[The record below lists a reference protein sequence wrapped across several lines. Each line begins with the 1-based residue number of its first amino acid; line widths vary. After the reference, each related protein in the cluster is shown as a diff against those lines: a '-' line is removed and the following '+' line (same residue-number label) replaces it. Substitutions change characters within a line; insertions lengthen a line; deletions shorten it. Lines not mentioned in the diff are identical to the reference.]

1 MTIEK
6 KWLAPSK
13 PYFMHSKTNPVAID
27 PIIIEKI
34 F

>member
-1 MTIEK
+1 MTSEK
-6 KWLAPSK
+6 KWLDPSK